1 MALTQELIQANAA
14 TAGLTAE
21 QITAIVTMSQND
33 ENAVIAQKTGE
44 LYGGLDADILAASG
58 IAKNGTEKTY
68 DYAKRVIGEIKTKAD
83 ATGELNNQIANLNK
97 EKARLEKV
105 IADGGTDA
113 ETKKQLAQAQKDLA
127 AVTKSFTDL
136 KTEFDTAKDTHAKE
150 MFGVRLDG
158 ELEKSVSGLKFK
170 AGLPE
175 AVTSVILANAKTK
188 VKGMNPE
195 YIDDGKGG
203 KILAFKDATGAIM
216 RNQNN
221 QLNPYTASELL
232 EKELLEMGVL
242 ETGRRTQGA
251 GSQGGNGGNG
261 GGGSVT
267 IDLSG
272 ARTQTEAD
280 EAITKALLAQGLTIG
295 SDAFQTA
302 KTKAWVDNN
311 VKALPIQ

>member
-68 DYAKRVIGEIKTKAD
+68 DYAKRVIGEIKTKAG

-97 EKARLEKV
+97 EKARLEKI

-158 ELEKSVSGLKFK
+158 ELEKSVSDLKFK

-261 GGGSVT
+261 GGASVT
-267 IDLSG
+267 LDLSG
-272 ARTQTEAD
+272 VRTQTEAD

-295 SDAFQTA
+295 SNAFQEA
-302 KTKAWVDNN
+302 KNKVWIDNN
-311 VKALPIQ
+311 IKALPIQ

>member
-14 TAGLTAE
+14 TAGLTTE
-21 QITAIVTMSQND
+21 QINAIVTMSQND
-33 ENAVIAQKTGE
+33 ESAVIAKKTGE
-44 LYGGLDADILAASG
+44 IYGGLDNDIFSVSG
-58 IAKNGTEKTY
+58 IAKDGTEKTY

-83 ATGELNNQIANLNK
+83 AAGDLNNQIATLNR

-105 IADGGTDA
+105 IAEGGADA

-136 KTEFDTAKDTHAKE
+136 KTEFDTAKDNHAKE
-150 MFGVRLDG
+150 MFGLRLDG
-158 ELEKSVSGLKFK
+158 EMDKSVGGLKFK
-170 AGLPE
+170 AGLPD

-188 VKGMNPE
+188 VKGMTPE

-203 KILAFKDATGAIM
+203 KMLAFKDASGAIM
-216 RNQNN
+216 RNPNN
-221 QLNPYTASELL
+221 QLNPYTASELI
-232 EKELLEMGVL
+232 EKELREMGVL
-242 ETGRRTQGA
+242 ETGKQTQGA
-251 GSQGGNGGNG
+251 GSHGGNGGNG
-261 GGGSVT
+261 GGASGV

-272 ARTQTEAD
+272 ARTQVEAD

>member
-14 TAGLTAE
+14 TAGLTTE
-21 QITAIVTMSQND
+21 QIEAIVTMSKND

-68 DYAKRVIGEIKTKAD
+68 DYAKRVIGEIKTQAD
-83 ATGELNNQIANLNK
+83 AAGSLNTQIAALNK

-105 IADGGTDA
+105 IADGGADA

-136 KTEFDTAKDTHAKE
+136 KTEFDNAKDTHAKE

-158 ELEKSVSGLKFK
+158 ELDKSIGGLKFK

-175 AVTSVILANAKTK
+175 AVTSVILANAKNA
-188 VKGMNPE
+188 VKGMTPE

-203 KILAFKDATGAIM
+203 KILAFKDANGAIM
-216 RNQNN
+216 RNPNN

-232 EKELLEMGVL
+232 ERELSTMGVL
-242 ETGRRTQGA
+242 ETGKQTQGA

-261 GGGSVT
+261 GGASGI

-272 ARTQTEAD
+272 ARTQVEAD

-295 SDAFQTA
+295 SDAFQAA
-302 KTKAWVDNN
+302 KNKAWIDNN
-311 VKALPIQ
+311 VKALPMQ